1 MKGYNLNYR
10 SNTRRIIYYDDLK
23 EIIWERTKS
32 FMTAE
37 VPHKTLQQKWRVNGL
52 NPQFRFCRYTPGQKF
67 APHYDGDFIIDSSE
81 KSLYTYMIYLNGG
94 FDGGATNFL
103 ADGASGG
110 TRGRILESLPPEP
123 GMLLVFEHQ
132 IFHEGEE
139 LRSGVKYMMRSDLM
153 YKLDEVKT
161 FEDAEDVRR
170 MQEAQELLALAE
182 QREAQGKFDAAVS
195 LYKKAYR
202 LAPELENKKD

>member
-1 MKGYNLNYR
+1 
-10 SNTRRIIYYDDLK
+10 
-23 EIIWERTKS
+23 
-32 FMTAE
+32 MTAE
-37 VPHKTLQQKWRVNGL
+37 VPHKVLPQTWRVNGL

-67 APHYDGDFIIDSSE
+67 APHYDGDFMIDSSE

-103 ADGASGG
+103 SDSASGG
-110 TRGRILESLPPEP
+110 ARGRVLESLPPSA

-132 IFHEGEE
+132 IYHEGEE

-153 YKLDEVKT
+153 YKLDAVKT
-161 FEDAEDVRR
+161 FEETADLQRV
-170 MQEAQELLALAE
+170 QEAQELLALAE

-202 LAPELENKKD
+202 LAPELEKKPE